1 MAMIKFL
8 DYGGYL
14 YVHANSLRVLRQ
26 DFMIIPFQAVEVY
39 LDNVVPADNQEDF
52 TSESIELVKTT
63 ILGSCF
69 KAIVTGYHYDNTPFI
84 QLTKR
89 HGHSR
94 PINVDIQ
101 KMINNQQQI
110 TNINDLTLINNS
122 NCLSTNQV
130 EQSVLDSSVVS
141 STANSDS

>member
-1 MAMIKFL
+1 
-8 DYGGYL
+8 
-14 YVHANSLRVLRQ
+14 
-26 DFMIIPFQAVEVY
+26 
-39 LDNVVPADNQEDF
+39 
-52 TSESIELVKTT
+52 
-63 ILGSCF
+63 
-69 KAIVTGYHYDNTPFI
+69 
-84 QLTKR
+84 
-89 HGHSR
+89 SR

>member
-1 MAMIKFL
+1 
-8 DYGGYL
+8 
-14 YVHANSLRVLRQ
+14 
-26 DFMIIPFQAVEVY
+26 
-39 LDNVVPADNQEDF
+39 QEDF
-52 TSESIELVKTT
+52 TSESIESVKTT

-101 KMINNQQQI
+101 KMINNQQQ
-110 TNINDLTLINNS
+110 TLNVNDLTLTNNS
-122 NCLSTNQV
+122 NTLSTNQV
-130 EQSVLDSSVVS
+130 EQSLLHPSILS
-141 STANSDS
+141 STSNSDN